1 MMYYSN
7 RYYES
12 DLYVGMVLKDVIS
25 NDVGILINRYNVMA
39 EWSDEEAIWAWDI
52 LWTGPATDGT
62 NRNQPYTETG
72 LLGMINA
79 GRMEPCNVEE

>member
-7 RYYES
+7 RYYCE
-12 DLYVGMVLKDVIS
+12 DLYVGMVLKDVVSGDI
-25 NDVGILINRYNVMA
+25 GILVNRYDVM
-39 EWSDEEAIWAWDI
+39 SDWEEENGIWAWDI
-52 LWTGPATDGT
+52 LWTGPATDST

-79 GRMEPCNVEE
+79 GRLEPCNAGE

>member
-7 RYYES
+7 RYYFV
-12 DLYVGMVLKDVIS
+12 DLFVGMVLKDVIS
-25 NDVGILINRYNVMA
+25 GDIGVLVNRYDVMSSW
-39 EWSDEEAIWAWDI
+39 EDEGAIWAWDI
-52 LWTGPATDGT
+52 LWTGPCTDGT

-79 GRMEPCNVEE
+79 GRMEPCNAEE